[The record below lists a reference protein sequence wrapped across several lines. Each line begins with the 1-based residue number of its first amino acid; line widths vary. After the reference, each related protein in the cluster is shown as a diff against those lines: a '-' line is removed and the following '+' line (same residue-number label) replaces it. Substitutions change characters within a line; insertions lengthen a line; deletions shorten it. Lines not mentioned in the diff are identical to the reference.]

1 MHTITFRIDKQQGL
15 TVSPRELYPVSWDI
29 YVSPS
34 HFAVQQKFTQHYK
47 STIIKKMKAHLGS
60 GSILMLYQLITLMVS
75 RPGIQPTPQT

>member
-47 STIIKKMKAHLGS
+47 STIIKKK
-60 GSILMLYQLITLMVS
+60 
-75 RPGIQPTPQT
+75 